1 MSNFPIA
8 PGDSTAKALDVR
20 ADASLRAA
28 ATDLNA
34 RPAGTPEQVRALA
47 VQFESILLSQMLK
60 DLRDSMFDSDDE
72 SSGFNAGPL
81 GDTMFQ
87 EFSLALSRAG
97 GIGLAESLVKPLETA
112 AGVAAAG
119 PTFVT
124 ASPET
129 IVHDALNPP
138 AALDRPS
145 PMTSPFGWRRD
156 PISGAMK
163 FHKGIDLAM
172 PVGDDVPAARA
183 GEVISAGDM
192 AGYGKTVVV

>member
-1 MSNFPIA
+1 MSNFPIGS
-8 PGDSTAKALDVR
+8 GDATVKGLDVR

-28 ATDLNA
+28 ATDPTA

-72 SSGFNAGPL
+72 SSGFSAGPL

-97 GIGLAESLVKPLETA
+97 GIGLAESLVKPLEAA

-124 ASPET
+124 SSTET
-129 IVHDALNPP
+129 VVHQALNAP
-138 AALDRPS
+138 AALDRP
-145 PMTSPFGWRRD
+145 
-156 PISGAMK
+156 
-163 FHKGIDLAM
+163 
-172 PVGDDVPAARA
+172 
-183 GEVISAGDM
+183 
-192 AGYGKTVVV
+192 